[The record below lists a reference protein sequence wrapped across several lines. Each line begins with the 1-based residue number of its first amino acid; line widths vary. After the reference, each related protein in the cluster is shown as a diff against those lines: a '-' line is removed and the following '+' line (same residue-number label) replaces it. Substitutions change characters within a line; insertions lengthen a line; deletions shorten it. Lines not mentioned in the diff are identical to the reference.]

1 VWIVD
6 DGKPG
11 LRERKKQR
19 TRAAISDAA
28 IALFLEHGFAGVSVA
43 QVAEA
48 AEVSKRTLFAYFPTK
63 EDLVVHRL
71 ADHET
76 ELARVVRAREA
87 GTDPLS
93 AVREHFLRGLRERD
107 PISGLND
114 HPQVLRLTRMILDSP
129 SLVARMEG
137 FKTGAERA
145 LAQALRETADTPE
158 LTARLAA
165 VQIVAVQWALAQ
177 DNARRMADGEPAD
190 ARYAGAVADAEHA
203 FALLAHGLGTGL
215 ENVPRTGLWNGSGAG
230 LERRP
235 VSGQDA

>member
-1 VWIVD
+1 MLRGEFLATVYAV
-6 DGKPG
+6 DGKSG

-19 TRAAISDAA
+19 TREAISDAA
-28 IALFLEHGFAGVSVA
+28 ITLFLEHGFNQVSVA

-76 ELARVVRAREA
+76 EAARVVRNRPP
-87 GTDPLS
+87 GTAPLT
-93 AVREHFLRGLRERD
+93 ALREHFLTGLRERD
-107 PISGLND
+107 PITGLSD
-114 HPQVLRLTRMILDSP
+114 HPQVRRLHRMILDTP
-129 SLVARMEG
+129 SLVARMER

-177 DNARRMADGEPAD
+177 DNAERLAYGEPAD
-190 ARYAGAVADAEHA
+190 ERCAGAVADAEHA
-203 FALLAHGLGTGL
+203 FALLENGLRHLT
-215 ENVPRTGLWNGSGAG
+215 AG
-230 LERRP
+230 R
-235 VSGQDA
+235 